1 MEDHILEEYP
11 EKEKPQRSP
20 FMSVLLGFIDF
31 VKTVALIVLIAFGIR
46 VFAIQPF
53 IVEGESMEP
62 NFQNNDYLI
71 TEKIVYR
78 FKEPAR
84 GDIVIFKPPDS
95 PQVNYIK
102 RIIGLPGETVEI
114 KKDGIYVNNQP
125 LAEQYLVRSY
135 ESHELKPAAKV
146 SLGANEYYVMGD
158 NRDHS
163 RDSREL
169 GPIPRQNIV
178 SHVWFRLLPPKS
190 ARVFAHINYQ
200 IAP

>member
-1 MEDHILEEYP
+1 MFS
-11 EKEKPQRSP
+11 KR
-20 FMSVLLGFIDF
+20 LLI
-31 VKTVALIVLIAFGIR
+31 TLISGSLLLAGTLIAIQ
-46 VFAIQPF
+46 FAK
-53 IVEGESMEP
+53 G
-62 NFQNNDYLI
+62 
-71 TEKIVYR
+71 YR
-78 FKEPAR
+78 FSRQGILQGTGLLAANSFPNGA
-84 GDIVIFKPPDS
+84 
-95 PQVNYIK
+95 QVYVNGK
-102 RIIGLPGETVEI
+102 LSTATDNTLNLDPGEYDVEI